1 MARSLPFILFQL
13 IVDALWSQHK
23 PFFCHTIDEVLLFE
37 QSLDAHIPSY
47 ASWANANREWYP
59 RCVDVFTQ
67 ETKTLFAWTKV
78 DLDYAQRMLNDHIF
92 GDPIK
97 AWEPCTDDEEADS
110 SRLIPR
116 CTMECSCL
124 LDFLCQRFM
133 FIETDEHRYL
143 YVTQVHHAVVQ
154 EIRRR
159 IQKQVRDATVHSSVA
174 TGKSFEPFFL
184 AVNAAKYFASLL
196 LSWEESSIFVELTR
210 KVVQSE
216 KSRSR
221 MLQVHLEY
229 SKTVF
234 HAAQSASTAVLATEE
249 AVAVRQAFAGP
260 GAVIG
265 PTAAFSAAYSVGSKT
280 VKNLFG
286 ISKEASEKHER
297 IQSIPEQQENAE
309 LTPVTEEPDKASNG
323 LEDEEAVLF
332 TSSVFERQIA
342 DLLALVNGSLQ
353 TGAEA
358 IVHAFLSDVFAYT
371 ERYAICENLLLFSV
385 ANTDV
390 GYAL

>member
-1 MARSLPFILFQL
+1 M
-13 IVDALWSQHK
+13 
-23 PFFCHTIDEVLLFE
+23 LLFE
-37 QSLDAHIPSY
+37 QSLDAQIPSY
-47 ASWANANREWYP
+47 SSWANANREWYP

-67 ETKTLFAWTKV
+67 ETDTLFAWTKV
-78 DLDYAQRMLNDHIF
+78 DLDYAQRMLSDHIF
-92 GDPIK
+92 SDPVK
-97 AWEPCTDDEEADS
+97 AWEPRVDDEETESA
-110 SRLIPR
+110 RLIPR
-116 CTMECSCL
+116 CAMECSCL

-154 EIRRR
+154 QIRRR
-159 IQKQVRDATVHSSVA
+159 IQKQVQDANIHSSVA
-174 TGKSFEPFFL
+174 TGKPLDSYFL
-184 AVNAAKYFASLL
+184 AVNAAKYFSSLL
-196 LSWEESSIFVELTR
+196 SSWEESSVFVELTR

-286 ISKEASEKHER
+286 ISKEVS
-297 IQSIPEQQENAE
+297 EQQNQNQTIHEQQQNVE
-309 LTPVTEEPDKASNG
+309 LTPVTEASEQAIN
-323 LEDEEAVLF
+323 EDDEAMLF
-332 TSSVFERQIA
+332 TSSAFERQIA
-342 DLLALVNGSLQ
+342 DLLALVNSSLQ

-358 IVHAFLSDVFAYT
+358 IVHAFLSDVYT
-371 ERYAICENLLLFSV
+371 YMERYDLSENLC
-385 ANTDV
+385 
-390 GYAL
+390 